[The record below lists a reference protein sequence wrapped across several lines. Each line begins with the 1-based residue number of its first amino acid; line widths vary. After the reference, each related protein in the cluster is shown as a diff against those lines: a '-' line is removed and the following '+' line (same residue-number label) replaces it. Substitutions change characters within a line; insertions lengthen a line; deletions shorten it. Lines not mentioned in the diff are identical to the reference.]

1 MPSKVQFSLNLYI
14 ALWDMFSVANKNK
27 IKEQNMENI
36 GLIILRLMVHI
47 DY

>member
-1 MPSKVQFSLNLYI
+1 
-14 ALWDMFSVANKNK
+14 MFSVANKNK